1 MPRMKIP
8 FEVGDHYRNRNGAYV
23 VLSLEGEHMTI
34 LYESGRV
41 QTVSIAMQARI
52 WENIQI
58 DEAPPEAKP
67 ARVGSD
73 DEGLDSWPIKE
84 LVQEVLRT
92 FKAPHPADIIDQV
105 CLAIE
110 NKPEWLTR
118 YHELVGH
125 YSSQGKYGKLTVNS
139 SIGWFTRDLT
149 GMVTLKAGNP
159 AKSML
164 LESYSTLG
172 YAKNE

>member
-1 MPRMKIP
+1 MKIP
-8 FEVGDHYRNRNGAYV
+8 FEAGGRYRNRNGAYE

-34 LYESGRV
+34 LYDSGRV
-41 QTVSIAMQARI
+41 QTVNIVVQARI
-52 WENIQI
+52 WDNIQI
-58 DEAPPEAKP
+58 DEALPKVKP
-67 ARVGSD
+67 GRVGAD

-92 FKAPHPADIIDQV
+92 FKAPYPADVIDQV

-118 YHELVGH
+118 YHELVRH
-125 YSSQGKYGKLTVNS
+125 FSSQGKYGKLTVNS
-139 SIGWFTRDLT
+139 SIGWFTKDLT
-149 GMVTLKAGNP
+149 GMVKLKEGNP
-159 AKSML
+159 AKSTL

-172 YAKNE
+172 NAKNE